1 MTRTLVLMRHGKSD
15 WDVSASDRDRP
26 LTQRGRRQ
34 ATEAGDWLAAQL
46 IAIDEAFVS
55 TARRAYE
62 TWDQASS
69 RLAVPPRMRL
79 KEAAYTFAGDDLIR
93 LVQRFDAAKT
103 AVLVGHNP
111 AMEEAVL
118 ALTGQI
124 VAMRTSALAV
134 VELSGWNSAGDGAAR
149 LVAQGR
155 PPLS

>member
-1 MTRTLVLMRHGKSD
+1 MIRTLVLMRHGKSD
-15 WDVSASDRDRP
+15 WNVSAPDRDRP
-26 LTQRGRRQ
+26 LAERGRRQ
-34 ATEAGDWLAAQL
+34 ATEAGDWLAAHL
-46 IAIDEAFVS
+46 TAIDEAFVS

-62 TWDQASS
+62 AWGQASS

-79 KEAAYTFAGDDLIR
+79 KEAAYTFDGDDLIR
-93 LVQRFDAAKT
+93 LVQSIDAART

-118 ALTGQI
+118 ALTGEI
-124 VAMRTSALAV
+124 VTMRTSALAV
-134 VELSGWNSAGDGAAR
+134 VELGGWNSAGDGTAR